1 MGTSSITAGLASIS
15 QRRLLAIAA
24 FSLSLLSGCATTA
37 SVGAD
42 GQPSIEPL
50 MGQAE
55 SELAKGRRDQAIAL
69 LNQAAKESPTN
80 VAPWLRMANIWF
92 DDANYPSSI
101 LAANEA
107 LARDDSNQ
115 EAKSLL
121 VVSGLRIAAK
131 AVQGLVPHNPV
142 NPNARQEAENLT
154 KSLRLA
160 LGEKV
165 LVPAESD
172 KPAAQAPRARKKVTA
187 RMPAAGKADATPVAV
202 AAPAAAVAPAA
213 TPAAASA
220 PAPTVA
226 AAPAAAPVAQKVSA
240 SVQSKAAGPADPFK
254 SLK

>member
-1 MGTSSITAGLASIS
+1 MGTSSTAIGLIS
-15 QRRLLAIAA
+15 VRQRRFLAIAT
-24 FSLSLLSGCATTA
+24 FGMFLLSGCATNMT
-37 SVGAD
+37 VGAD
-42 GQPSIEPL
+42 GHPSIEPL
-50 MGQAE
+50 MSQAE
-55 SELAKGRRDQAIAL
+55 SELAKGRRDQAVAL

-80 VAPWLRMANIWF
+80 VAPWLKMANIWF

-107 LARDDSNQ
+107 LARDESNQ

-160 LGEKV
+160 LGEKI
-165 LVPAESD
+165 LVPADTD
-172 KPAAQAPRARKKVTA
+172 KQAAPAPRARKKVA
-187 RMPAAGKADATPVAV
+187 VRMPAAGKADAAPAVAV
-202 AAPAAAVAPAA
+202 AKSAA
-213 TPAAASA
+213 T
-220 PAPTVA
+220 A
-226 AAPAAAPVAQKVSA
+226 AAPAAVPALPDASMAQKVS
-240 SVQSKAAGPADPFK
+240 VTVPSKAGGSADPFK

>member
-1 MGTSSITAGLASIS
+1 MNMSRSTPGYFNFR
-15 QRRLLAIAA
+15 QRRYLAAAA
-24 FSLSLLSGCATTA
+24 FGIVMLGGCASTTT
-37 SVGAD
+37 VGSD
-42 GQPSIEPL
+42 GQPNIEPL
-50 MGQAE
+50 LSQAE

-80 VAPWLRMANIWF
+80 VAPWLKIANIWF

-107 LARDDSNQ
+107 IARDADNQ

-121 VVSGLRIAAK
+121 VVSGLRVAAR

-154 KSLRLA
+154 RSLRLA

-165 LVPAESD
+165 LVPADSD
-172 KPAAQAPRARKKVTA
+172 KPAASTQRPRKKVVRA
-187 RMPAAGKADATPVAV
+187 QPVSPVAK
-202 AAPAAAVAPAA
+202 AAAVPAVVSE
-213 TPAAASA
+213 TVAAASA
-220 PAPTVA
+220 
-226 AAPAAAPVAQKVSA
+226 APALAQPKISV
-240 SVQSKAAGPADPFK
+240 SVQPQVSVSADPFK

>member
-1 MGTSSITAGLASIS
+1 MGTSSITVGLMSVS
-15 QRRLLAIAA
+15 QRRFLAIAA
-24 FSLSLLSGCATTA
+24 FGMLLLSGCASTA
-37 SVGAD
+37 TVGAD
-42 GQPSIEPL
+42 GHPSIEPL
-50 MGQAE
+50 MSQAD

-80 VAPWLRMANIWF
+80 AAPWLKMANIWF

-101 LAANEA
+101 LAANEV
-107 LARDDSNQ
+107 LARDDGNQ

-121 VVSGLRIAAK
+121 VVAGLRIAAK

-165 LVPAESD
+165 LVPADSD
-172 KPAAQAPRARKKVTA
+172 KSAAPAQRVRKKVA
-187 RMPAAGKADATPVAV
+187 VRAPATGNADA
-202 AAPAAAVAPAA
+202 AAAVAAA
-213 TPAAASA
+213 PSAA
-220 PAPTVA
+220 PASLAAPAVASA
-226 AAPAAAPVAQKVSA
+226 AAPMAQKVS
-240 SVQSKAAGPADPFK
+240 VPVPSKASGSADPFK

>member
-1 MGTSSITAGLASIS
+1 MGTSSSTIGFFSASH
-15 QRRLLAIAA
+15 RRLLAIAA
-24 FSLSLLSGCATTA
+24 FGMLLLSGCATTA
-37 SVGAD
+37 TVGAD

-50 MGQAE
+50 MSQAE
-55 SELAKGRRDQAIAL
+55 SELAKGRRDQAVAL

-80 VAPWLRMANIWF
+80 VAPWLKMANIWF

-101 LAANEA
+101 LAANEV

-165 LVPAESD
+165 LVPADPD
-172 KPAAQAPRARKKVTA
+172 KQAAPAPRVRKKVAVRT
-187 RMPAAGKADATPVAV
+187 PAAGKTDAAPAV
-202 AAPAAAVAPAA
+202 TAAKSATTAAAPAAA
-213 TPAAASA
+213 
-220 PAPTVA
+220 PAP
-226 AAPAAAPVAQKVSA
+226 APAAAPVAQKVSLTA
-240 SVQSKAAGPADPFK
+240 TSKAGGSADPFK